1 MPFPRN
7 HGNCK
12 SDDVTRGSPSRER
25 GKKDNETTQKRG
37 RCWKYAIS
45 VQDAG
50 GDDGGGKAS
59 VIWDTMS
66 CRVKVR
72 GIQTEEGKGMQMGWS
87 TEWGRRHGSKYK
99 GVETSRVGVLSWWRA
114 TKRRGRDGG

>member
-1 MPFPRN
+1 M
-7 HGNCK
+7 
-12 SDDVTRGSPSRER
+12 VTVRAMMSLEDPQAERG

-72 GIQTEEGKGMQMGWS
+72 GIQ
-87 TEWGRRHGSKYK
+87 
-99 GVETSRVGVLSWWRA
+99 VGLEH
-114 TKRRGRDGG
+114 